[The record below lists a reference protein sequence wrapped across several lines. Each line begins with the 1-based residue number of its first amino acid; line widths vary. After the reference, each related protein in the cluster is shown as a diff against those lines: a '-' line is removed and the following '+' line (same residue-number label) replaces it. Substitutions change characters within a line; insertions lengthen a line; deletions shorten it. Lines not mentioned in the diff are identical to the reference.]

1 MADKTHQELLAK
13 RACRVVATSRTRPR
27 FASTRSVAYAESV
40 LVDANALE
48 FDEAELDALT
58 TVLRNRPKV
67 EAPVAIADVGL
78 AGVPVPAAAGALSPA
93 CRSDLVQ
100 VNDVPVAVRIVG
112 TAAEA
117 RSGLAITPCAGAIA
131 LARQPVTGARF
142 GCQTWASW

>member
-1 MADKTHQELLAK
+1 DGVPVRSFTVPAPADG
-13 RACRVVATSRTRPR
+13 TRPGTTRQVTIPFDAVTGQR
-27 FASTRSVAYAESV
+27 FRLV
-40 LVDANALE
+40 VDAVRPK
-48 FDEAELDALT
+48 FT

-67 EAPVAIADVGL
+67 EAPVAIAGVGL
-78 AGVPVPAAAGALSPA
+78 AGVPVPAAAGAWSPA

-131 LARQPVTGARF
+131 LARGSNT
-142 GCQTWASW
+142 